1 MWTPI
6 RGPDWMPITPKMGSL
21 FGSDPLLVTIGSPR
35 AGDARLEQ
43 IEFSAPI
50 HLTLNQLELANLT
63 LGLAIRPTRRDRG
76 AHRGLVL
83 RDAVHECRN
92 ENSCWRARSKDRVRP
107 TPFFGSWLG
116 NRQRFRAPR
125 PEARRRSQSRR
136 RLQSRP
142 SRADRARSSSTGR
155 WFGQRECGLSRLHPS
170 FLIADAVRSTR

>member
-92 ENSCWRARSKDRVRP
+92 ETRV
-107 TPFFGSWLG
+107 GALD
-116 NRQRFRAPR
+116 PR
-125 PEARRRSQSRR
+125 IE
-136 RLQSRP
+136 
-142 SRADRARSSSTGR
+142 
-155 WFGQRECGLSRLHPS
+155 FGQRPSSDHGLEIGNDFARLDQKLDAALNRDDGYSLGLREP
-170 FLIADAVRSTR
+170 IALDRHQPGDGSGRGSAAYRACIHLF